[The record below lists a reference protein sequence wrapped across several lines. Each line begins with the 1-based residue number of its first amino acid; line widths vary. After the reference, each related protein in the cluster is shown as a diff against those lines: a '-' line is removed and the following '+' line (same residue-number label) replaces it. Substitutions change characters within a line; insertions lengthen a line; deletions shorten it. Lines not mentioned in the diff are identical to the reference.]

1 MQHPWNHPFGGL
13 LNTFSPKYRT
23 SLLKFR
29 PEVVSHKKKTVSK
42 QSFKIMCLSR
52 NGTYPKLKVLVHL
65 WAQFTPEKPKTLPK
79 TRIFP
84 ETTSLWLSNNAG
96 TRSKIN
102 HRILIKL
109 IKKIY
114 FGGKNGLFKVKNRL
128 VNKNQEVRGQVRTTF
143 SEAPNSGLTID
154 QKIFIVARLKL
165 VLFKFWCHLV
175 FFHSP
180 FFDCGPVFR
189 GDTQA
194 IEKKLL
200 AKVFRCKILCWIF
213 WTKKLFKNNHCS
225 RSLLDPENW
234 WCVLV
239 QFEIFEQFLGT
250 VKDS

>member
-52 NGTYPKLKVLVHL
+52 NETYPKLKVLVHL
-65 WAQFTPEKPKTLPK
+65 WDQFTPEKPKTLPK

-154 QKIFIVARLKL
+154 QK
-165 VLFKFWCHLV
+165 
-175 FFHSP
+175 
-180 FFDCGPVFR
+180 
-189 GDTQA
+189 
-194 IEKKLL
+194 
-200 AKVFRCKILCWIF
+200 
-213 WTKKLFKNNHCS
+213 
-225 RSLLDPENW
+225 SLLWLD
-234 WCVLV
+234 
-239 QFEIFEQFLGT
+239 
-250 VKDS
+250 

>member
-42 QSFKIMCLSR
+42 QSFKIMCLSG
-52 NGTYPKLKVLVHL
+52 NETYPKLKVLVRF
-65 WAQFTPEKPKTLPK
+65 WVQFTPEKPKLLPK
-79 TRIFP
+79 TRIIP

-96 TRSKIN
+96 TRPKIN

-154 QKIFIVARLKL
+154 QK
-165 VLFKFWCHLV
+165 
-175 FFHSP
+175 
-180 FFDCGPVFR
+180 
-189 GDTQA
+189 
-194 IEKKLL
+194 
-200 AKVFRCKILCWIF
+200 
-213 WTKKLFKNNHCS
+213 
-225 RSLLDPENW
+225 SLLWLD
-234 WCVLV
+234 
-239 QFEIFEQFLGT
+239 
-250 VKDS
+250 

>member
-13 LNTFSPKYRT
+13 LSPFSPKYST
-23 SLLKFR
+23 SLLKCR
-29 PEVVSHKKKTVSK
+29 PEVVSHKRKTVSK

-52 NGTYPKLKVLVHL
+52 NGTYPRLKVLVHL

-79 TRIFP
+79 TRILP

-102 HRILIKL
+102 HRILIKS

-114 FGGKNGLFKVKNRL
+114 FWGKNGLSKIKNRL
-128 VNKNQEVRGQVRTTF
+128 VNKNQEVRGQVKTTF

-154 QKIFIVARLKL
+154 QKMFIVARLKL
-165 VLFKFWCHLV
+165 ALFKFWCHLI
-175 FFHSP
+175 FFHTP

-194 IEKKLL
+194 IEK
-200 AKVFRCKILCWIF
+200 
-213 WTKKLFKNNHCS
+213 H
-225 RSLLDPENW
+225 LLDFHMQNFM
-234 WCVLV
+234 LNLLN
-239 QFEIFEQFLGT
+239 QKII
-250 VKDS
+250 